1 MSESIIRIEG
11 LTKRFGE
18 VAAVD
23 NVDLDLQENEF
34 FALLGPSGC
43 GKTTLL
49 RMLAGFETPD
59 AGRITLDGRDLV
71 GVPPYRR
78 PLNLMFQTYALFPH
92 LRVADNVAYG
102 LRMDGV
108 GKAEVSRRVG
118 EALDLVRLPGL
129 ERRRPHQ
136 LSGGQRQRVALAR
149 ALVKRPRVLLL
160 DEPLAALDREIRL
173 EMQLELKR
181 LQHSVGITFVVVTHD
196 QEEALAL
203 ADRVAVMRTGRILQ
217 VGPVEELYER
227 PRALSVAT
235 ALGEANVLR
244 GVVEHAEGTD
254 TPQLR
259 GTSWVIRLD
268 RATVDGLALRPGD
281 RAAIVLRPERT
292 VVTAVAGGDGLTGM
306 GVGMDAAAV
315 TGGPEAALRG
325 RVSETIYLGGS
336 HKVAVDV
343 ADGTQVVARVQGA
356 HEANLVPGAQVT
368 VGWRPDGAVLVV
380 DDRG

>member
-1 MSESIIRIEG
+1 MSQPIIRIEG

-18 VAAVD
+18 VTAVD
-23 NVDLDLQENEF
+23 AVDLDLQENEF

-49 RMLAGFETPD
+49 RMIAGFETPD
-59 AGRITLDGRDLV
+59 AGRITLDGADLV

-78 PLNLMFQTYALFPH
+78 PLNLMFQSYALFPH

-118 EALDLVRLPGL
+118 EALELVRLPGL

-203 ADRVAVMRTGRILQ
+203 ADRVAVMRAGRILQ

-244 GVVEHAEGTD
+244 GKVELSEGTG
-254 TPQLR
+254 TLQLR
-259 GTSWVIRLD
+259 GTSWVVPLD
-268 RATVDGLALRPGD
+268 RATVDGLGVRPGD

-292 VVTAVAGGDGLTGM
+292 LVSVVADDAGHDGAEM
-306 GVGMDAAAV
+306 
-315 TGGPEAALRG
+315 RG

-336 HKVAVDV
+336 HKVAVDL
-343 ADGTQVVARVQGA
+343 ADGSQIVARVQGA
-356 HEANLVPGAQVT
+356 RAAHLAPGVEVS
-368 VGWRPDGAVLVV
+368 VGWPADGAVLVV